1 MCRYNTLP
9 SPPHNLTGFHFQSL
23 FSSFRAHHQK
33 LFLLFCLWW
42 KTFREQIHDTLWRV
56 LLLRT
61 RFPLSHSRCSCFLA
75 SWLEFGWFT
84 ELIIVQRIVFDTVI
98 PCRDITVLLFS
109 DSLFQKFS
117 IKNISWSSTLLD
129 GIERIVTHMGED
141 LRLLKVS
148 LAQRRLGSGVS
159 STASVV
165 AVVTDAKFSLD
176 TWSQLNLLEQTS
188 DVLRFLF
195 RFWS

>member
-1 MCRYNTLP
+1 
-9 SPPHNLTGFHFQSL
+9 
-23 FSSFRAHHQK
+23 
-33 LFLLFCLWW
+33 
-42 KTFREQIHDTLWRV
+42 
-56 LLLRT
+56 
-61 RFPLSHSRCSCFLA
+61 
-75 SWLEFGWFT
+75 
-84 ELIIVQRIVFDTVI
+84 
-98 PCRDITVLLFS
+98 
-109 DSLFQKFS
+109 
-117 IKNISWSSTLLD
+117 
-129 GIERIVTHMGED
+129 MGED